1 MGSVLAIIPAFNEE
15 QNIEMVV
22 EGLSRQRPRI
32 DYVVIN
38 DGSTDRTAD
47 ICRERGYNLLNLPVN
62 LGLAGCFRLA

>member
-22 EGLSRQRPRI
+22 EGLSRQHPQI

-38 DGSTDRTAD
+38 DGLHYFLSDGPIFTYSV
-47 ICRERGYNLLNLPVN
+47 ICKLFNELNSVII
-62 LGLAGCFRLA
+62 